1 MTASEYTLEHLA
13 RRLKARRVG
22 APDLVIRGVA
32 SLADAGPEHLSHL
45 SSPRYRTALASSAA
59 GAVILAPQDLSRWS
73 GAALVVDRPY
83 LTYARATRL
92 FAQARPISP
101 ASFRPPVIDAAADVA
116 DTAIVAEGVIIGAR
130 ARVGARVRLHPYVVI
145 GADCE
150 IGDDVELMPHVVL
163 YPGVRI
169 GARSIVHAA
178 AVLGSDGFGFTP
190 DERGRLEPI
199 AQLGGLLIG
208 ADVRIGAATTIDRG
222 ALGDTVIGDG
232 VKIDNQVQIGHNCQ
246 IGAHTVICG
255 CVGIVGSTTIGRHC
269 VLAGGAGIGGD
280 GPITLCDGVVVS
292 GMTHVSASIDTPGV
306 YSGGVL
312 HGPTRQWKRNALRF
326 SELDGLARRIARL
339 ERQLAVAEDQMTE
352 KNA

>member
-1 MTASEYTLEHLA
+1 VTATEYTLEQLA
-13 RRLKARRVG
+13 RRLEARRVG
-22 APDLVIRGVA
+22 PPDLVIRGLA
-32 SLADAGPEHLSHL
+32 SLAAAAPDQLSHL
-45 SSPRYRTALASSAA
+45 SSPRYRSALASSSA
-59 GAVILAPQDLSRWS
+59 GAVILAPEDLTRWA

-92 FAQARPISP
+92 FEQAQSISP
-101 ASFRPPVIDAAADVA
+101 ASVRPPVIDASAVVA
-116 DTAIVAEGVIIGAR
+116 DTAVVAEGVIIGPR
-130 ARVGARVRLHPYVVI
+130 SRVGARVRLHPYVVI
-145 GADCE
+145 GADCSVDE
-150 IGDDVELMPHVVL
+150 DVELMPHVVL
-163 YPGVRI
+163 YSRVEI
-169 GARSIVHAA
+169 GARSVVHAGA
-178 AVLGSDGFGFTP
+178 ILGSDGFGFTP

-199 AQLGGLLIG
+199 AQLGGLSIG

-326 SELDGLARRIARL
+326 SELDGLARRVARL
-339 ERQLAVAEDQMTE
+339 ERQLAAAGVEMTE
-352 KNA
+352 RNA